1 MSDLTNPYGVGGASQ
16 GGYGQQDAYGAQSA
30 YGSQA
35 SYGGQAP
42 YGAGQAPYGA
52 GQPPYGAGQPPY
64 GGGPG
69 MPGYGQPQG
78 YGQPAYGSFGYAL
91 NPAVERVRS
100 NASMVRI
107 MAFISFATL
116 GPILSIGAWVWGGML
131 MSEAQGLNAPM
142 DVMNDVSGARKTA
155 MICSIIQIVG
165 IVLLIIL
172 VIVLP
177 NLLLF
182 IAGDSGY

>member
-1 MSDLTNPYGVGGASQ
+1 MSDLTNPYGVDRAYQ

-42 YGAGQAPYGA
+42 YGAGQ
-52 GQPPYGAGQPPY
+52 PPY

-78 YGQPAYGSFGYAL
+78 YGQSVYGSFAYSL

-107 MAFISFATL
+107 MAFISFVTV

-131 MSEAQGLNAPM
+131 VSEAQGLNAPM
-142 DVMNDVSGARKTA
+142 DVMYDVSGARKIA
-155 MICSIIQIVG
+155 MICSIVQIVG

-172 VIVLP
+172 AFVLP
-177 NLLLF
+177 SLLLL
-182 IAGDSGY
+182 IAGGSDY

>member
-16 GGYGQQDAYGAQSA
+16 GGYGQQGAYGAQAA

-35 SYGGQAP
+35 SYGGA
-42 YGAGQAPYGA
+42 
-52 GQPPYGAGQPPY
+52 PPYGA
-64 GGGPG
+64 
-69 MPGYGQPQG
+69 GQPQG
-78 YGQPAYGSFGYAL
+78 YGQPAYGSFAYSL

-116 GPILSIGAWVWGGML
+116 GPILSIGAWAWGGML

-142 DVMNDVSGARKTA
+142 DVMNDVSGARKIA
-155 MICSIIQIVG
+155 MICSIVQIVG
-165 IVLLIIL
+165 LVLLIIL

>member
-1 MSDLTNPYGVGGASQ
+1 MSDLTNPYGVDRANQ

-42 YGAGQAPYGA
+42 YGA
-52 GQPPYGAGQPPY
+52 
-64 GGGPG
+64 GPG

-100 NASMVRI
+100 NASIVRI
-107 MAFISFATL
+107 MAFVSFVTV

-131 MSEAQGLNAPM
+131 VSEAQGLNAPM
-142 DVMNDVSGARKTA
+142 DVMYDVSGARKTA
-155 MICSIIQIVG
+155 MICSIVQIVG
-165 IVLLIIL
+165 IVLLIIFS
-172 VIVLP
+172 VVFPVLMMA
-177 NLLLF
+177 LLGG
-182 IAGDSGY
+182 ADY

>member
-42 YGAGQAPYGA
+42 YGAGQ
-52 GQPPYGAGQPPY
+52 PPY

-78 YGQPAYGSFGYAL
+78 YGQSVYGSFAYSL

-131 MSEAQGLNAPM
+131 VSEAQGLNAPM
-142 DVMNDVSGARKTA
+142 DVMNEVSGARKTA
-155 MICSIIQIVG
+155 MICSIVEIVG
-165 IVLLIIL
+165 LVLLIIL
-172 VIVLP
+172 VVVLP

>member
-35 SYGGQAP
+35 SYGGQ
-42 YGAGQAPYGA
+42 
-52 GQPPYGAGQPPY
+52 PPYGAGQPPY

-78 YGQPAYGSFGYAL
+78 YGQPVYGSFAYSL

-107 MAFISFATL
+107 MAFISFASL
-116 GPILSIGAWVWGGML
+116 GPILSIGGWVWGGML
-131 MSEAQGLNAPM
+131 MSEAQGLNVPM
-142 DVMNDVSGARKTA
+142 DVMNDVSGARKIA
-155 MICSIIQIVG
+155 MICSIVQIVG
-165 IVLLIIL
+165 LVLLIIL
-172 VIVLP
+172 VVVLP

>member
-42 YGAGQAPYGA
+42 YGAGQ
-52 GQPPYGAGQPPY
+52 PPY

-78 YGQPAYGSFGYAL
+78 YGQSVYGSFAYSL

-107 MAFISFATL
+107 MSFISFATL

-131 MSEAQGLNAPM
+131 VSEAQGLNAPM
-142 DVMNDVSGARKTA
+142 DVMNEVSGARKTA
-155 MICSIIQIVG
+155 MICSIVEIVG
-165 IVLLIIL
+165 LVLLIIL
-172 VIVLP
+172 VVVLP

>member
-1 MSDLTNPYGVGGASQ
+1 MSDLTNPYGVDRAYQ

-42 YGAGQAPYGA
+42 YGAGPGYGA
-52 GQPPYGAGQPPY
+52 GQPPYGA
-64 GGGPG
+64 GPG

-78 YGQPAYGSFGYAL
+78 YGQPAYGSFGYTL

-131 MSEAQGLNAPM
+131 VSEAQGLNAPM
-142 DVMNDVSGARKTA
+142 DVMYDVSGARKTA
-155 MICSIIQIVG
+155 MICSIVQIVG

-172 VIVLP
+172 AFVLP
-177 NLLLF
+177 SLLLL
-182 IAGDSGY
+182 IAGGSDY

>member
-16 GGYGQQDAYGAQSA
+16 GGYGQQDAYGAQSS

-42 YGAGQAPYGA
+42 YGAGQA
-52 GQPPYGAGQPPY
+52 PY

-131 MSEAQGLNAPM
+131 VSEAQGLNAPM
-142 DVMNDVSGARKTA
+142 DVMNEVSGARKTA
-155 MICSIIQIVG
+155 MICSIVEIVG
-165 IVLLIIL
+165 LVLLIIL
-172 VIVLP
+172 VVVLP

>member
-16 GGYGQQDAYGAQSA
+16 GGYGQQNAYGAQSA

-35 SYGGQAP
+35 SYGGQA
-42 YGAGQAPYGA
+42 
-52 GQPPYGAGQPPY
+52 PYGAGQPPY

-78 YGQPAYGSFGYAL
+78 YGQSVYGSFAYSL
-91 NPAVERVRS
+91 TPAVERVRS

-142 DVMNDVSGARKTA
+142 DVMNDVSGARKIA
-155 MICSIIQIVG
+155 MICSIVEIVG
-165 IVLLIIL
+165 LVLLIIL
-172 VIVLP
+172 VIVLT

>member
-1 MSDLTNPYGVGGASQ
+1 MSDLTNPYGVDRAYQ

-42 YGAGQAPYGA
+42 YG
-52 GQPPYGAGQPPY
+52 
-64 GGGPG
+64 GGPG

-78 YGQPAYGSFGYAL
+78 YGQPAYGSFGYTL

-100 NASMVRI
+100 NASVVRI
-107 MAFISFATL
+107 MAFISFVTV

-131 MSEAQGLNAPM
+131 VSEAQGLNAPM
-142 DVMNDVSGARKTA
+142 DVMYDVSGARKIA
-155 MICSIIQIVG
+155 MICSIVQIVG
-165 IVLLIIL
+165 IVLLIIFS
-172 VIVLP
+172 VVFPVLMMA
-177 NLLLF
+177 LLGG
-182 IAGDSGY
+182 ADY

>member
-42 YGAGQAPYGA
+42 YGAGQ
-52 GQPPYGAGQPPY
+52 PPY

-78 YGQPAYGSFGYAL
+78 YGQPAYGSFAYSL

-131 MSEAQGLNAPM
+131 VSEAQGLNAPM
-142 DVMNDVSGARKTA
+142 DVMNEVSGARKTA
-155 MICSIIQIVG
+155 MICSIVEIVG
-165 IVLLIIL
+165 LVLLIIL
-172 VIVLP
+172 VVVLP

>member
-1 MSDLTNPYGVGGASQ
+1 MSDLTNPYGVDRANQ

-35 SYGGQAP
+35 SYGGQ
-42 YGAGQAPYGA
+42 
-52 GQPPYGAGQPPY
+52 PPYGAGQPPY

-69 MPGYGQPQG
+69 LPGYGQPQG

-100 NASMVRI
+100 NASIVRI
-107 MAFISFATL
+107 MAFVSFVTV

-131 MSEAQGLNAPM
+131 VSEAQGLNAPM
-142 DVMNDVSGARKTA
+142 DVMYDVSGARKTA
-155 MICSIIQIVG
+155 MICSIVQIVG
-165 IVLLIIL
+165 IVLLIIFS
-172 VIVLP
+172 VVFPVLMMA
-177 NLLLF
+177 LLGG
-182 IAGDSGY
+182 ADY

>member
-1 MSDLTNPYGVGGASQ
+1 MSDLMNPYGVDRANQ
-16 GGYGQQDAYGAQSA
+16 GGYGQQDTYGAQSA

-35 SYGGQAP
+35 SYGGA
-42 YGAGQAPYGA
+42 
-52 GQPPYGAGQPPY
+52 PPYGAGQPGY
-64 GGGPG
+64 GAGQ
-69 MPGYGQPQG
+69 PGYGQPQG

-107 MAFISFATL
+107 MAFISFVTI

-131 MSEAQGLNAPM
+131 VSEAQGLNAPM
-142 DVMNDVSGARKTA
+142 DVMNDVSGARKIA

-165 IVLLIIL
+165 IVLLIIVSVVFPFPML
-172 VIVLP
+172 A
-177 NLLLF
+177 LL
-182 IAGDSGY
+182 GGSDY

>member
-1 MSDLTNPYGVGGASQ
+1 MSDLTNPYGVDRANQ
-16 GGYGQQDAYGAQSA
+16 GGYGQQDTYGAQSA

-35 SYGGQAP
+35 SYGGA
-42 YGAGQAPYGA
+42 
-52 GQPPYGAGQPPY
+52 PPYGAGQPGY
-64 GGGPG
+64 GAGQ
-69 MPGYGQPQG
+69 PGYGQPQG

-107 MAFISFATL
+107 MAFISFVTI

-131 MSEAQGLNAPM
+131 VSEAQGLNAPM
-142 DVMNDVSGARKTA
+142 DVMNDVSGARKIA

-165 IVLLIIL
+165 IVLLIIFSF
-172 VIVLP
+172 VFP
-177 NLLLF
+177 LLML
-182 IAGDSGY
+182 ALLGGADY

>member
-1 MSDLTNPYGVGGASQ
+1 MSDLTNPYGVDRANQ

-35 SYGGQAP
+35 SYG
-42 YGAGQAPYGA
+42 

-78 YGQPAYGSFGYAL
+78 YGQPAYGSFGYTL

-107 MAFISFATL
+107 MAFVSFVTV

-131 MSEAQGLNAPM
+131 VSEAQGLNAPM
-142 DVMNDVSGARKTA
+142 DVMYDVNGARKTA
-155 MICSIIQIVG
+155 MICSIVQIVG
-165 IVLLIIL
+165 IVLLIIFS
-172 VIVLP
+172 VVFPVLMMA
-177 NLLLF
+177 LLGG
-182 IAGDSGY
+182 ADY

>member
-1 MSDLTNPYGVGGASQ
+1 MSDLTNPYGVDRAYQ

-35 SYGGQAP
+35 SYGGQ
-42 YGAGQAPYGA
+42 
-52 GQPPYGAGQPPY
+52 PPYGAGQPLY

-78 YGQPAYGSFGYAL
+78 YGQPAYGNFGYAL

-107 MAFISFATL
+107 MAFISFVTV

-131 MSEAQGLNAPM
+131 VSEAQGLNAPM
-142 DVMNDVSGARKTA
+142 DVMYDVSGARKTA

-165 IVLLIIL
+165 ILLLIIL

-182 IAGDSGY
+182 IAGDSVY

>member
-42 YGAGQAPYGA
+42 YGAGQ
-52 GQPPYGAGQPPY
+52 PPY

-78 YGQPAYGSFGYAL
+78 YGQSVHGSFAYSL

-142 DVMNDVSGARKTA
+142 DVMNDVSGARKIA
-155 MICSIIQIVG
+155 MICSIVEIVG
-165 IVLLIIL
+165 LVLLIIL

>member
-16 GGYGQQDAYGAQSA
+16 GGYGQQGAYGAQAA

-35 SYGGQAP
+35 SYGGA
-42 YGAGQAPYGA
+42 
-52 GQPPYGAGQPPY
+52 PPYGA
-64 GGGPG
+64 
-69 MPGYGQPQG
+69 GQPQG
-78 YGQPAYGSFGYAL
+78 YGQPAYGSFAYSL

-142 DVMNDVSGARKTA
+142 DVMNDVSGARKIA
-155 MICSIIQIVG
+155 MICSIVQIVG
-165 IVLLIIL
+165 LVLLIIL

-182 IAGDSGY
+182 IAGDSGD

>member
-16 GGYGQQDAYGAQSA
+16 GGYGQQGAYGAQVA

-35 SYGGQAP
+35 SYGGA
-42 YGAGQAPYGA
+42 
-52 GQPPYGAGQPPY
+52 PPYGA
-64 GGGPG
+64 
-69 MPGYGQPQG
+69 GQPQG
-78 YGQPAYGSFGYAL
+78 YGQPAYGSFAYSL

-131 MSEAQGLNAPM
+131 MSEAQGLSAPM
-142 DVMNDVSGARKTA
+142 DVMNDVSGARKIA
-155 MICSIIQIVG
+155 MICSIVQIVG
-165 IVLLIIL
+165 LVLLIIL
-172 VIVLP
+172 VVVLP

>member
-1 MSDLTNPYGVGGASQ
+1 MSDLTNPYGVDRANQ

-42 YGAGQAPYGA
+42 YGAG
-52 GQPPYGAGQPPY
+52 
-64 GGGPG
+64 PG

-78 YGQPAYGSFGYAL
+78 YGQPAYGSFGYTL

-107 MAFISFATL
+107 MAFISFVTV

-131 MSEAQGLNAPM
+131 VSEAQGLNAPM
-142 DVMNDVSGARKTA
+142 DVMYDVSGARKTA
-155 MICSIIQIVG
+155 MICSIVQIVG

-172 VIVLP
+172 AFVLP
-177 NLLLF
+177 SLLLL
-182 IAGDSGY
+182 IAGGSDY

>member
-16 GGYGQQDAYGAQSA
+16 GGYGQQNAYGAQSA

-42 YGAGQAPYGA
+42 YGAGQ
-52 GQPPYGAGQPPY
+52 PPYGAGQS
-64 GGGPG
+64 
-69 MPGYGQPQG
+69 QG
-78 YGQPAYGSFGYAL
+78 YGQPAYGSFAYSL

-107 MAFISFATL
+107 MAFISFASL
-116 GPILSIGAWVWGGML
+116 GPILSIGGWVWGGML
-131 MSEAQGLNAPM
+131 MSEAQGLNVPM
-142 DVMNDVSGARKTA
+142 DVMNDVSGARKIA
-155 MICSIIQIVG
+155 MICSIVQIVG
-165 IVLLIIL
+165 LVLLIIL
-172 VIVLP
+172 VVVLP

>member
-16 GGYGQQDAYGAQSA
+16 GGYGQQGAYGAQAA
-30 YGSQA
+30 YGSQASCGSQA
-35 SYGGQAP
+35 SYGGA
-42 YGAGQAPYGA
+42 
-52 GQPPYGAGQPPY
+52 PPYGAGQS
-64 GGGPG
+64 
-69 MPGYGQPQG
+69 QG
-78 YGQPAYGSFGYAL
+78 YGQPAYGSFAYSL

-107 MAFISFATL
+107 MAFISFVTL

-131 MSEAQGLNAPM
+131 MSEAQGLNVPM
-142 DVMNDVSGARKTA
+142 DVMNDVSGARKIA
-155 MICSIIQIVG
+155 MICSIVQIVG
-165 IVLLIIL
+165 LVLLIIL
-172 VIVLP
+172 VVVLP

>member
-35 SYGGQAP
+35 SYGGQAS
-42 YGAGQAPYGA
+42 
-52 GQPPYGAGQPPY
+52 YGAGQPPY

-78 YGQPAYGSFGYAL
+78 YGQSVYGSFAYSL

-107 MAFISFATL
+107 MAFISFVTV

-142 DVMNDVSGARKTA
+142 DVMNDVSGARKIA
-155 MICSIIQIVG
+155 MICSIVEIVG
-165 IVLLIIL
+165 LVLLIIL

>member
-1 MSDLTNPYGVGGASQ
+1 MNDLTNPYGVGGASQ

-35 SYGGQAP
+35 SYG
-42 YGAGQAPYGA
+42 
-52 GQPPYGAGQPPY
+52 GQPPY

-100 NASMVRI
+100 NASIVRI
-107 MAFISFATL
+107 MAFVSFVTV

-131 MSEAQGLNAPM
+131 VSEAQGLNAPM
-142 DVMNDVSGARKTA
+142 DVMYDVSGARKIA

-177 NLLLF
+177 DLLLF

>member
-1 MSDLTNPYGVGGASQ
+1 MSDLTNPYGVDRANQ

-42 YGAGQAPYGA
+42 YGA
-52 GQPPYGAGQPPY
+52 
-64 GGGPG
+64 GPG

-107 MAFISFATL
+107 MAFISFVTV

-131 MSEAQGLNAPM
+131 VSEAQGLNAPM
-142 DVMNDVSGARKTA
+142 DVMYDVSGARKTA
-155 MICSIIQIVG
+155 MICSIVQIVG

-172 VIVLP
+172 AFVLP
-177 NLLLF
+177 SLLLL
-182 IAGDSGY
+182 IAGGSDY

>member
-1 MSDLTNPYGVGGASQ
+1 MSDLTNPYGVDRANQ

-35 SYGGQAP
+35 SYGGQ
-42 YGAGQAPYGA
+42 
-52 GQPPYGAGQPPY
+52 PPYGAGQPLY

-100 NASMVRI
+100 NASIVRI
-107 MAFISFATL
+107 MAFISFVTV

-131 MSEAQGLNAPM
+131 VSEAQGLNAPM
-142 DVMNDVSGARKTA
+142 DVMYDVSGARKIA

-165 IVLLIIL
+165 IVLLIIFS
-172 VIVLP
+172 VVFPVLMMA
-177 NLLLF
+177 LLGG
-182 IAGDSGY
+182 ADY